1 MDEGLAEWEMPN
13 KTKGFITLGANWYD
27 TDMPK
32 TTMETSQNK
41 NEALDAIM
49 NGYSSTDFTKIFTWH

>member
-13 KTKGFITLGANWYD
+13 KTKGFISLAQLAVYD

-32 TTMETSQNK
+32 TTISEIPKQNGGTSCNHGRLFL
-41 NEALDAIM
+41 N
-49 NGYSSTDFTKIFTWH
+49 